1 LLKPSD
7 HADLEET
14 LRALN
19 VLRERKANAEY
30 YGRINRI
37 VLVAVLALPT
47 GFLALVLVSG
57 IFQGEI
63 GYWPIII
70 GLGYFGLL
78 YAVRRMVYPKNA
90 TISDFMLPHFGFR
103 RSNTEIL
110 DEQIADYE
118 KRLDVLQRQRR
129 E

>member
-1 LLKPSD
+1 MLKPSD

>member
-1 LLKPSD
+1 MPNPSER
-7 HADLEET
+7 ADLEKT
-14 LRALN
+14 QRALD

-30 YGRINRI
+30 YGRINRVVI
-37 VLVAVLALPT
+37 VAVFALPASLLT
-47 GFLALVLVSG
+47 LVLVSG

-78 YAVRRMVYPKNA
+78 YTVWHMVYPKNA
-90 TISDFMLPHFGFR
+90 SISDSMLRHIGFR
-103 RSNTEIL
+103 RPSLEIL
-110 DEQIADYE
+110 DEQISDYE
-118 KRLDVLQRQRR
+118 KRLDFLRRQSR